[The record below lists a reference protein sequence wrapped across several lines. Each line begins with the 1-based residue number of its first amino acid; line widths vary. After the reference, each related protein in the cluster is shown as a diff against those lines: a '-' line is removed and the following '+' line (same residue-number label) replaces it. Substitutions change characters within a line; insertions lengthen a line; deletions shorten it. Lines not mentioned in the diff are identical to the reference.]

1 MQTQKMLYE
10 QSKIF
15 KEKANNLKR
24 LYLQLLDKK
33 SFKDL
38 NYFKY

>member
-10 QSKIF
+10 QSKKL
-15 KEKANNLKR
+15 KEKAKNLKR
-24 LYLQLLDKK
+24 LYLKILDKK
-33 SFKDL
+33 TFKDL